1 MLHDLF
7 HAKNRQFCVLQED
20 KTWLV
25 WSFDNEQPTFD
36 GDEFQL
42 SESFP
47 TFATIYRVNATS
59 QGHQHFLKCDC
70 RHYERCGIPC
80 CHILA
85 ITDEI
90 EETMITVQHRKI
102 FQVHFGCPNSE
113 ISRLL
118 MQAVSMQSIYEGMG
132 SPISED
138 LLQRSLNP
146 DLSRLNDTIHQDSSE
161 YPLFYQGTS
170 HTEYNQALY
179 ILSQGN
185 AVTFK
190 ELSDHFSSENTSPE
204 GSIE

>member
-1 MLHDLF
+1 
-7 HAKNRQFCVLQED
+7 
-20 KTWLV
+20 
-25 WSFDNEQPTFD
+25 
-36 GDEFQL
+36 
-42 SESFP
+42 
-47 TFATIYRVNATS
+47 
-59 QGHQHFLKCDC
+59 
-70 RHYERCGIPC
+70 
-80 CHILA
+80 LA

-132 SPISED
+132 SPISEG